1 MEPESWFYHAQ
12 SLALGGKLWVT
23 HPVPW
28 FPGPLLT
35 LQSLKK
41 PDPTAERQIPASVAA
56 RELGRASPGLQ
67 LQSTRWLPRLTL
79 TPSVLRLD
87 KMRVSGLLRL
97 LSLISVLVVSWFFVR
112 SYISSNM
119 INVRLPRWIGSVHKE
134 NPGTPKCGGC
144 TYRHH
149 CSDPRVGSWL
159 LLQSIRA
166 MAGPTGAPRGKEKGV
181 LIVYWGRRAIC
192 AKRAIVV
199 KTKCGLSKSCSANF
213 FAFKISSGAAN
224 VVGPSMCFEGQTI
237 MSPVKNNVGRGL
249 NIALVNGTKGTVLRH
264 GSFDMYS
271 GDPNL
276 LVKFLKEIPDGTLVL
291 VASYDDPGTK
301 MNDEIRK
308 LLSNLGSS
316 YAKQLGFRDS
326 WVFLGAKGL
335 KSKSPFEEF
344 LKNSP
349 DTNKYDG
356 WPELLELEGCV
367 PQKKEYSPQAVFHN
381 ENEKQR
387 LNGSASMYSEI
398 QRERADIG
406 GLMAPPEYREW
417 NPELIKPKKL
427 LNPVKASRSH
437 QELHRELLMNHR
449 RGLGVDSKPELQRV
463 LEHRR
468 RNQLIKKKK
477 EELEAKRLQ
486 CPFEQ
491 ELLRRQ
497 QRLNQLEKPPEKE
510 EDRAP
515 EFIKVR
521 ENLRRIATL
530 TSEERAL

>member
-1 MEPESWFYHAQ
+1 
-12 SLALGGKLWVT
+12 
-23 HPVPW
+23 
-28 FPGPLLT
+28 
-35 LQSLKK
+35 
-41 PDPTAERQIPASVAA
+41 
-56 RELGRASPGLQ
+56 
-67 LQSTRWLPRLTL
+67 
-79 TPSVLRLD
+79 
-87 KMRVSGLLRL
+87 MRVSGLLRL

-134 NPGTPKCGGC
+134 NP
-144 TYRHH
+144 
-149 CSDPRVGSWL
+149 V
-159 LLQSIRA
+159 
-166 MAGPTGAPRGKEKGV
+166 
-181 LIVYWGRRAIC
+181 
-192 AKRAIVV
+192 VV

-308 LLSNLGSS
+308 LLSDLGSS

-367 PQKKEYSPQAVFHN
+367 PQKVY
-381 ENEKQR
+381 
-387 LNGSASMYSEI
+387 
-398 QRERADIG
+398 
-406 GLMAPPEYREW
+406 
-417 NPELIKPKKL
+417 
-427 LNPVKASRSH
+427 
-437 QELHRELLMNHR
+437 
-449 RGLGVDSKPELQRV
+449 
-463 LEHRR
+463 
-468 RNQLIKKKK
+468 
-477 EELEAKRLQ
+477 
-486 CPFEQ
+486 
-491 ELLRRQ
+491 
-497 QRLNQLEKPPEKE
+497 
-510 EDRAP
+510 
-515 EFIKVR
+515 
-521 ENLRRIATL
+521 
-530 TSEERAL
+530 